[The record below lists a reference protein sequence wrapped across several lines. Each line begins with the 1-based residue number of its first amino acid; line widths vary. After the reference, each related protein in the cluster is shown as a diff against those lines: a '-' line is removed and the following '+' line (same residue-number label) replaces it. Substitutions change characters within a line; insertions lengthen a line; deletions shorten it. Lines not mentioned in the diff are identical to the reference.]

1 MSRRV
6 RSALFA
12 VSVVGVGGGFLVIFN
27 EFLQENMAAR
37 YGR

>member
-1 MSRRV
+1 VSF
-6 RSALFA
+6 SSGIA
-12 VSVVGVGGGFLVIFN
+12 VAGGFMVIFN